1 MQLRRLSFVVGV
13 TAFGFALSCGGGGA
27 KGPPQSAAA
36 PQAPGQ
42 EVAVGPLGP
51 VSAPRDLFAVAR
63 LRNAAKLADVGVRW
77 TSLPVDWRSLVAKN
91 LPGLERVLAFDA
103 PVDAAAV
110 LDPSSLE
117 PKVFW
122 AFAFGVSSA
131 DAAATFFLEQGNSVV
146 RKSAGVYV
154 VRLDAMSCQIAG
166 ARGVAPARVV
176 CSDEMGSVDALSPYM
191 TRGLPGESF
200 GTSEVHFHVS
210 AEPFRRRYSS
220 EFRLIK
226 TMGVPF
232 VLRELELGHP
242 KFDRALRD
250 AVYGFADELIALAN
264 DLDRIDF
271 DASLSPREDAIDTRM
286 SVTMVGQ
293 YSWTAQGIVRAA
305 GGSGPPPDF
314 FWQLPKDSTAAS
326 YGTYAD
332 PEHARGLVASLGELL
347 DGWLDYN
354 ELADAR
360 RRPLVDAFE
369 EMFTIGAHSA
379 YASLPSGTTSRPALP
394 EANRK
399 ADAARKLL
407 GAHVFAVDHGGE
419 RIQKFASE
427 LVKAFGNKPFRER
440 LVKSKLLRADQ
451 VPVMR
456 ERAPKGKGL
465 PAGSKTFEVEFAPGT
480 FSSEPIASPAKESG
494 RRKAAGAAPAPTK
507 ATVGPKTSVFFIL
520 VPDGPRTWGALGT
533 DEPLLVE
540 RLAEARS
547 GNGATLTLRDGLA
560 PLRSEKAVSAGFS
573 SLAAA
578 LESLDDSVLGS
589 DALLNKTAMSRLPHR
604 GETPM
609 LWRVLFDALGPK
621 IVLAGNIPQ
630 SVAEDLVAL
639 TVSGAPKSR

>member
-1 MQLRRLSFVVGV
+1 MQLRPLPFVVGV
-13 TAFGFALSCGGGGA
+13 TAFAFALSCGGGGA
-27 KGPPQSAAA
+27 KGPPQPATA

-42 EVAVGPLGP
+42 EMAVGPLGP

-63 LRNAAKLADVGVRW
+63 LRSAAKLADVGVRW

-146 RKSAGVYV
+146 RKSPGVYV
-154 VRLDAMSCQIAG
+154 VRLDAMSCQIAA
-166 ARGVAPARVV
+166 ARGVAAARVV
-176 CSDEMGSVDALSPYM
+176 CADEMNSVDALSPYM
-191 TRGLPGESF
+191 TRGLPAESL
-200 GTSEVHFHVS
+200 GASEVHFHVS

-220 EFRLIK
+220 ELRLIK

-250 AVYGFADELIALAN
+250 AVYGFAEELIALAS

-271 DASLSPREDAIDTRM
+271 DASLTPREDAIDARM
-286 SVTMVGQ
+286 SVAMVGLR
-293 YSWTAQGIVRAA
+293 SWTAQGIVRAS

-332 PEHARGLVASLGELL
+332 PEHARGFVASLGELL

-354 ELADAR
+354 ELPDAR
-360 RRPLVDAFE
+360 RRPLVDTFQ
-369 EMFTIGAHSA
+369 EMFTIGAHSV
-379 YASLPSGTTSRPALP
+379 YASLPSGAPSRPVP
-394 EANRK
+394 DANRK
-399 ADAARKLL
+399 TEATRKLL
-407 GAHVFAVDHGGE
+407 GAHVFALDHGGE

-427 LVKAFGNKPFRER
+427 LVKAFGNKPFRDR
-440 LVKSKLLRADQ
+440 LVKSKLVRAEQ
-451 VPVMR
+451 LPVLR
-456 ERAPKGKGL
+456 ERAAKGKGL
-465 PAGSKTFEVEFAPGT
+465 PAGSKTFEIEFAPEA
-480 FSSEPIASPAKESG
+480 FSTESSASFPTKESG
-494 RRKAAGAAPAPTK
+494 RRKAPGAAPASKK
-507 ATVGPKTSVFFIL
+507 AAAGPKTSVVFIL
-520 VPDGPRTWGALGT
+520 VPDGPRTWGAFGT
-533 DEPLLVE
+533 DEALLVG
-540 RLAEARS
+540 RLVEAKS

-560 PLRSEKAVSAGFS
+560 ALRGEKAVSAGFS

-578 LESLDDSVLGS
+578 LGSFDESVLGG
-589 DALLNKTAMSRLPHR
+589 DAPWTKTAVGRLPHR

-609 LWRVLFDALGPK
+609 LWHLLFEPAGPK
-621 IVLAGNIPQ
+621 VVMSGNIPQ
-630 SVAEDLVAL
+630 TVVEDLVAL
-639 TVSGAPKSR
+639 TVSGAPKNR